1 MKTYVFFA
9 LPVPVILQGYCSAEN
24 MSELMAKMEA
34 MERRQVAMEKHVVA
48 METQHKE
55 EIRELSEL
63 SSKTTALETLLE
75 GVLKTKLAHFQTSFQ
90 RTQGYLQNMR
100 HVK

>member
-1 MKTYVFFA
+1 MYVI
-9 LPVPVILQGYCSAEN
+9 LTLLVPVILQGYCSAEN

-34 MERRQVAMEKHVVA
+34 MERLQVAMEKHVVA

-55 EIRELSEL
+55 EIRELS
-63 SSKTTALETLLE
+63 SKTTALETLLE
-75 GVLKTKLAHFQTSFQ
+75 GVLKTKLSHFQTSFQ